1 MSTRAALLRGASG
14 EYSCSHVTCQPTG
27 GRLTVTSNTFSLIAA
42 DQHDV
47 SSCGSPS
54 SAITFAAD
62 GFDISSSVSFFVLR
76 VHVTTWVIV
85 VERSAPLFKLFAW
98 S

>member
-1 MSTRAALLRGASG
+1 M
-14 EYSCSHVTCQPTG
+14 TCQPTG
-27 GRLTVTSNTFSLIAA
+27 GRLTVTSKTLSMLAA

-47 SSCGSPS
+47 CSCASPS

-76 VHVTTWVIV
+76 VHVTTWVFV
-85 VERSAPLFKLFAW
+85 FERSAPLFVLFA
-98 S
+98 SS